1 MPDKPPFFFQQTEN
15 SCAVACLRMVLAT
28 FEIER
33 TEEELRLLC
42 DCGSEGTEAL
52 KLVDAARRAGFTG
65 TRKYNLSI
73 GELAAELTRGK
84 HPIVYVRTRLTGTS
98 FLSQHAFV
106 VINITQET
114 VTVLD
119 PWVGERQILIA
130 EFERD
135 WRRMRGLTILCQK

>member
-1 MPDKPPFFFQQTEN
+1 
-15 SCAVACLRMVLAT
+15 MVLAI
-28 FEIER
+28 FGIER

-52 KLVDAARRAGFTG
+52 KLVNAARQSGFTG
-65 TRKYNLSI
+65 TRKHNLTI
-73 GELAAELTRGK
+73 GELAAELKQGRN
-84 HPIVYVRTRLTGTS
+84 PIVYVRARLTGTP

-114 VTVLD
+114 VAVLD
-119 PWVGERQILIA
+119 SWVGERQISIA

-135 WRRMRGLTILCQK
+135 WRQMRGLTILCQK